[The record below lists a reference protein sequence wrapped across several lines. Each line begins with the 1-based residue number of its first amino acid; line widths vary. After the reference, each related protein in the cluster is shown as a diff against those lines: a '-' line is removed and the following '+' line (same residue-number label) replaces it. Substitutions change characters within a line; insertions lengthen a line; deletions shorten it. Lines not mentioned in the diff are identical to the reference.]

1 MSAAGQRPGVHGD
14 KCCWCDWRW
23 TQVSLLR
30 APDAPPSARR
40 QAGGQPGEMPLDMAL
55 QDMSNYPPSL
65 GAGTSTPHQVPTS
78 PSSRHK
84 LQSARNIAAGKIM
97 CKMPQKTLHVTHTD

>member
-1 MSAAGQRPGVHGD
+1 MQAAGQRPGVHGD

-65 GAGTSTPHQVPTS
+65 GADTSTTARGPHQPLITPQTTIS
-78 PSSRHK
+78 PKYSRGQDHV
-84 LQSARNIAAGKIM
+84 QDE
-97 CKMPQKTLHVTHTD
+97 QKTLHVTHTD